1 MQLLPPPGLLAPQLV
16 LLVLA
21 LPAHLPAMVLLLA
34 LPMVL
39 LRPVLLQPAPLC
51 LPPPLLPA

>member
-39 LRPVLLQPAPLC
+39 LRAMLLQR
-51 LPPPLLPA
+51 LPPALLPA